1 VLHGT
6 RLTDR
11 PDGDIAVVIELAR
24 PVEMAELI
32 LFGHG
37 LTTREREIT
46 RLVLQGRSTAEIA
59 AALRRS
65 PHTVQDHLKAVF
77 AKVGVGSRQL
87 VATVFAGPRRPP
99 PRPPRRAHG
108 YFTTTTR

>member
-1 VLHGT
+1 
-6 RLTDR
+6 
-11 PDGDIAVVIELAR
+11 
-24 PVEMAELI
+24 
-32 LFGHG
+32 
-37 LTTREREIT
+37 
-46 RLVLQGRSTAEIA
+46 
-59 AALRRS
+59 
-65 PHTVQDHLKAVF
+65 VQDHLKAVF